1 MNIANG
7 RSPRRLTSRIAH
19 LASIILAAA
28 LIAALSPLQLAAQDF
43 SFHEPSARAAA
54 LGGAFTA
61 RADDATALFYN
72 PAGLAFLNTV
82 RIKCNIMFGRRQT
95 GAAWPDGGAS
105 FTTQPPEFIG
115 NVAVSFQP
123 VKHIT
128 IGAGLFS
135 PFTYESYWTPGWDA
149 ETLIGRNRLRTMTFR
164 AALAVE
170 PLKGLALGA
179 GVDLVSSTVR
189 WRHSISFNIPNYPL
203 PRDLNVDS
211 NYELSGR
218 GTSFVAGA
226 LWKILPAVQ
235 IGAKYQER
243 LPLDYTGTDVF
254 NSQLDIS
261 GMTVPDPHLTS
272 RKVIDLVGFYYKT
285 QNVTTRLTLPRQIT
299 GGLALTPLKPLSLYL
314 DLEWSRWSEFG
325 NWIFTSMNEG
335 QALNPAFTT
344 EYQDFYGL
352 ALNYGVQGIP
362 LTLRDTKA
370 VKAGLEYRP
379 GKYTAVRA
387 GYARHQSSVD
397 AADRTPIY
405 PDLDR
410 NVYSLG
416 FGYEGP
422 LFSIWGDGERVSDL
436 SFDFFIRYATGGPSA
451 SAYPGFEM
459 TYDSSRFVF
468 GFGAGFIF

>member
-1 MNIANG
+1 MNIVSV
-7 RSPRRLTSRIAH
+7 RPPRRHKSR
-19 LASIILAAA
+19 LAFLKSFVWAIT
-28 LIAALSPLQLAAQDF
+28 LIAALTPLQLLAQDF
-43 SFHEPSARAAA
+43 SFHEPSARAAG

-72 PAGLAFLNTV
+72 PAGLAFLNTL

-95 GAAWPDGGAS
+95 GAAWPAGGDS
-105 FTTQPPEFIG
+105 FTTEPPEFIG
-115 NVAVSFQP
+115 NAAISWQP
-123 VKHIT
+123 VKRVT
-128 IGAGLFS
+128 IGAGIFS

-149 ETLIGRNRLRTMTFR
+149 ETVVGRNRLRTMTFR

-179 GVDLVSSTVR
+179 GIDLVSSTVR
-189 WRHSISFNIPNYPL
+189 WRHSIPFNIPNYPL
-203 PRDLNVDS
+203 PRDLDVDS
-211 NYELSGR
+211 NDQLSGR

-226 LWKILPAVQ
+226 LWKIVPAVQ

-243 LPLDYTGTDVF
+243 LPIDYAGTDVF
-254 NSQLDIS
+254 NAQLDIS
-261 GMTVPDPHLTS
+261 GETVPDPHLTS
-272 RKVIDLVGFYYKT
+272 RRVVNLIDFYYRT
-285 QNVTTRLTLPRQIT
+285 QNVTTHLTLPRQIT
-299 GGLALTPLKPLSLYL
+299 GGLALTPLKPLSVYL
-314 DLEWSRWSEFG
+314 DLEWSRWNEFG
-325 NWIFTSMNEG
+325 DWIFTSANEG

-344 EYQDFYGL
+344 EYQEFYGL
-352 ALNYGVQGIP
+352 ELDYGVQGIP

-370 VKAGLEYRP
+370 LKAGLEYRP

-387 GYARHQSSVD
+387 GYARHRSSVD
-397 AADRTPIY
+397 EAGRTPVY

-436 SFDFFIRYATGGPSA
+436 SFDIFVRYAAGGPAA
-451 SAYPGFEM
+451 SAFPGFEM

>member
-1 MNIANG
+1 MNTIRV
-7 RSPRRLTSRIAH
+7 RSPRHTKPLSGV
-19 LASIILAAA
+19 LASVVLAVALVAA
-28 LIAALSPLQLAAQDF
+28 LAPPPLPAQDF
-43 SFHEPSARAAA
+43 SFHEPSARAAG

-72 PAGLAFLNTV
+72 PAGLAFLNTL

-95 GAAWPDGGAS
+95 SAAWPDGGDS
-105 FTTQPPEFIG
+105 FTTEPPEFIG
-115 NVAVSFQP
+115 NAAVSWQP
-123 VKHIT
+123 VERIT

-135 PFTYESYWTPGWDA
+135 PFTYESYWTPGWDG
-149 ETLIGRNRLRTMTFR
+149 ETLVGRNRFRTMTFR

-189 WRHSISFNIPNYPL
+189 WRHMIPFNIPNYPL
-203 PRDLNVDS
+203 PRNLGVDS

-226 LWKILPAVQ
+226 LWKILPSVQ

-243 LPLDYTGTDVF
+243 LPIDYTGTDVF
-254 NSQLDIS
+254 NAQLDTT
-261 GMTVPDPHLTS
+261 GATVPDPHLTR
-272 RKVIDLVGFYYKT
+272 RKVIDLINFYYET
-285 QNVTTRLTLPRQIT
+285 QHVTTRLTLPRQIT
-299 GGLALTPLKPLSLYL
+299 GGLALTPLKPLSVYL

-325 NWIFTSMNEG
+325 DWIFTSTNTG

-370 VKAGLEYRP
+370 LKAGLEYRP
-379 GKYTAVRA
+379 AKYTAVRA

-397 AADRTPIY
+397 EAGRTPIY

-436 SFDFFIRYATGGPSA
+436 SFDVFIRYATGGPAA
-451 SAYPGFEM
+451 SAYPGFEIM
-459 TYDSSRFVF
+459 YDSSRFVF